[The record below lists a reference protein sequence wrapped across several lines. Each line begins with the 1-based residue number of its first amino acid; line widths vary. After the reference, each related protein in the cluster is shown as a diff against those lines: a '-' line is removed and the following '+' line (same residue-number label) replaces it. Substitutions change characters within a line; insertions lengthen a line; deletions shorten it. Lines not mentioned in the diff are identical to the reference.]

1 MYIFNNILPLMSVLK
16 PSDITFTS
24 PVMDWDCRSYHFHL
38 IKPDDHKKKKKTI
51 LALDIFLCVQTQLLR
66 IKYSLFFVFLAVEIN
81 LGLFWRIFHS
91 SHTHICTVHL
101 F

>member
-38 IKPDDHKKKKKTI
+38 IKPDDHKKKKR
-51 LALDIFLCVQTQLLR
+51 QSLLWTFFSVCKR
-66 IKYSLFFVFLAVEIN
+66 SYYGLNLVCSLFSWL
-81 LGLFWRIFHS
+81 LK
-91 SHTHICTVHL
+91 
-101 F
+101 